1 MSDSEELD
9 AASVNERRRRI
20 WPADL
25 KRRIIAESLEPGA
38 SAAEVARRH
47 GVNAN
52 LLFTWRRQL
61 RASSAKASREP
72 MRIVPVTVAMEA
84 KDACAAAS
92 APLNGRMEIVLAE
105 GDRIIVGADVEMAA
119 FTRVLRALSRR

>member
-25 KRRIIAESLEPGA
+25 KLLIISKSLEPGA
-38 SAAEVARRH
+38 SAAEVGRRH
-47 GVNAN
+47 GVNTN
-52 LLFTWRRQL
+52 LLFTSRRQV
-61 RASSAKASREP
+61 RASSSKAIREP
-72 MRIVPVTVAMEA
+72 IGIVPVPVTMEA

-92 APLNGRMEIVLAE
+92 VRLNGRMEIVLAE
-105 GDRIIVGADVEMAA
+105 GDRIIVGADVETAA
-119 FTRVLRALSRR
+119 LTRALRALSRR